1 MEKETII
8 KYLHL
13 IEEFKNKDSKMIE
26 YKTKLELL
34 SKETASLY
42 AHKEDPK
49 AQERLNETT
58 SQHEALKKEKETY
71 LKEKFKTFMEQ
82 CPKSIVNMI
91 LDDAVNFELLEHVLT
106 QVKNYKEGN
115 ITYSDGLNNGLE
127 FIRKVNNLPDD
138 FFVKQ

>member
-1 MEKETII
+1 MEKETLI

-13 IEEFKNKDSKMIE
+13 IEDFKKKDPKMLD
-26 YKTKLELL
+26 YTTKMEVL

-42 AHKEDPK
+42 AHKEDPE

-58 SQHEALKKEKETY
+58 VKHDNLKKEKEAY

-82 CPKSIVNMI
+82 CPKSIINMV
-91 LDDAVNFELLEHVLT
+91 LEDAVNFELLEHVLT
-106 QVKNYKEGN
+106 QVKDYKQGN
-115 ITYSDGLNNGLE
+115 ITYNDGLNNGLE